1 VARISKDPETRRAE
15 LMDAAEQLFNEQ
27 GFNRTSVDDIVQR
40 VGVAKGLFYYYF
52 KSKDELVKA
61 MVDRMWEKAERDLM
75 AIVEDPGLTAL
86 EKFERYARANQ
97 ERKRTKTHYIDVL
110 EGERNVALVHWMEE
124 EGIRRTAPLLTAIVE
139 QGVREGVF
147 DTEYPQ
153 EAVEFVMRGAM
164 MLLTG
169 DLEDEHV
176 AMRRLLAYLEFWE
189 RVLGAGPGTLAERS
203 FPGGKDLFER
213 LVRRVA
219 AERRARDAGA
229 AQGGR

>member
-1 VARISKDPETRRAE
+1 
-15 LMDAAEQLFNEQ
+15 MDAAEQLFNEQ

>member
-176 AMRRLLAYLEFWE
+176 AMRRQLAYLEFWE

>member
-1 VARISKDPETRRAE
+1 
-15 LMDAAEQLFNEQ
+15 MDAAEQLFNEQ

-147 DTEYPQ
+147 DTEYPK